1 MATEARTIDLK
12 EVRHIAKLAR
22 ISLSDGEAETLSR
35 ELGAILTYFDKLGK
49 LDTDNVEPMAH
60 AVEMQ
65 NVLAEDVPGESLSA
79 EKALAN
85 APQRDGDFFSVPKV
99 IGAADE

>member
-1 MATEARTIDLK
+1 M
-12 EVRHIAKLAR
+12 
-22 ISLSDGEAETLSR
+22 
-35 ELGAILTYFDKLGK
+35 GAILTYFDKLGE

-65 NVLAEDVPGESLSA
+65 NVLADDVPGESLPTA
-79 EKALAN
+79 KALAN

-99 IGAADE
+99 IGDG